1 MKRKIPAYLF
11 LKALGITDKKIL
23 RSIKEKEYIQKL
35 IKKINNKDA
44 IIAVSEK
51 LINKKTKIL

>member
-23 RSIKEKEYIQKL
+23 KSIKEKEYTKTL
-35 IKKINNKDA
+35 IKEIDNKDA
-44 IIAVSEK
+44 LIAVSEK
-51 LINKKTKIL
+51 LINKKTKLL